1 MENKIML
8 EWNVD
13 YHFRFNPFYPTNL
26 KLIFTVPISSRVV
39 YISLNIENNFDKFIV
54 LLDTQ
59 KFIHAWSVSA
69 DDDRFKGYNTGTPDI
84 WRKDYKFH
92 HAETGFNQGI
102 GNPVPIADSIRATGR
117 YPNCNIYFED
127 NVTRT
132 IWLLANQ
139 AQYFPIAVG
148 SIDEA
153 HAFQKIAGRENCAV
167 YPCEGIY
174 HAWLQQSGHLLPTL
188 PE

>member
-26 KLIFTVPISSRVV
+26 KLIFTVPISRRVV
-39 YISLNIENNFDKFIV
+39 YMSLNI
-54 LLDTQ
+54 
-59 KFIHAWSVSA
+59 
-69 DDDRFKGYNTGTPDI
+69 
-84 WRKDYKFH
+84 
-92 HAETGFNQGI
+92 
-102 GNPVPIADSIRATGR
+102 
-117 YPNCNIYFED
+117 ED

-132 IWLLANQ
+132 IWLLANG
-139 AQYFPIAVG
+139 AQYFPVAVG
-148 SIDEA
+148 SVDEA
-153 HAFQKIAGRENCAV
+153 YTFRQIAGRENCAV

-174 HAWLQQSGHLLPTL
+174 HAWLQQSGHLLPTI